1 VVGRV
6 ASRCGFG
13 VKREGLQVR
22 SQIFIKLPTVLER
35 PILTMSLSAWALG
48 PLQKLLPI
56 DDDSLLQILEY
67 SSRLSKPAAANH
79 LKNLLGDSPEAL
91 DFINSFNARREPVR
105 VESHTVGTEDSARE
119 DGPPPPVP
127 KARQK
132 KKKASDLKKPL
143 APRQVEGHGD
153 IAGGY
158 VKGEVEDY
166 LSARPMVKAAA
177 HRPPHASL
185 SSAQKARHL
194 NEGLLASDS
203 SPQTSTPSSPKLPPS
218 AAGRLISDSKKGGN
232 SSASGKSK
240 AVKVSITG
248 GTPMKGQ
255 STALTD
261 LEYAIQ
267 SLEIQTNPTLAPTKE
282 DNSKRRCN
290 CMATRHALLA
300 AAPNC
305 LNCGKIICVKEGLG
319 PCTFCHNPLL
329 SHDEI
334 LGMIRFLKD
343 ERGKEKMA
351 ANNSAHKRA
360 EVSKMPRP
368 FSGSHNTTPGSSQ
381 PASEAETDKLAA
393 AERHRDKLL
402 AFQAQNARRTRVHDE
417 AADFETPETGQSM
430 WASPEERAKQLK
442 RQQRALREQEWHA
455 RPEWEKRR
463 IVASI
468 DLAGGKVVRKF
479 EKMKRPQTSESSGE
493 DEGPLL
499 PTAAPEKHGG
509 FGRNP
514 LLGALIRPVAKV
526 ESAADGSSSK
536 PPERWRRVQ
545 DDNDDNERWILDGAS
560 NVDGGREEP
569 ENCG

>member
-1 VVGRV
+1 M
-6 ASRCGFG
+6 
-13 VKREGLQVR
+13 
-22 SQIFIKLPTVLER
+22 SQST
-35 PILTMSLSAWALG
+35 WALG

-56 DDDSLLQILEY
+56 DDDSLLQILDY
-67 SSRLSKPAAANH
+67 SSKLSKPAAADH
-79 LKNLLGDSPEAL
+79 LKNLLGDSPAAL
-91 DFINSFNARREPVR
+91 DLINSFNARREPVR
-105 VESHTVGTEDSARE
+105 VESHSVGTEDSARE

-132 KKKASDLKKPL
+132 KKKAPDFKRPL

-158 VKGEVEDY
+158 VKGKVEDY
-166 LSARPMVKAAA
+166 LSARPVVKAG
-177 HRPPHASL
+177 PFPGSL
-185 SSAQKARHL
+185 SSAQRARRQ
-194 NEGLLASDS
+194 NEALLASDS
-203 SPQTSTPSSPKLPPS
+203 SPQSSTPNSPRLPPS

-240 AVKVSITG
+240 AVKVSVTG

-267 SLEIQTNPTLAPTKE
+267 SLEVQTNPTLAPTEE

-319 PCTFCHNPLL
+319 PCTFCHSPLL
-329 SHDEI
+329 SHDEV
-334 LGMIRFLKD
+334 LSMLRFLKD

-360 EVSKMPRP
+360 EVAKMPRP

-381 PASEAETDKLAA
+381 PVSENEADRLAA

-430 WASPEERAKQLK
+430 WASPEERARQLK
-442 RQQRALREQEWHA
+442 RQQKALREQEWNA

-463 IVASI
+463 VVASI

-479 EKMKRPQTSESSGE
+479 EKTTRPQTPESSGE
-493 DEGPLL
+493 DEGPLI
-499 PTAAPEKHGG
+499 PTPGPEKHGG

-526 ESAADGSSSK
+526 ESAVDGSTSK
-536 PPERWRRVQ
+536 PSERWRRVQ
-545 DDNDDNERWILDGAS
+545 DDNDDNERWILDGALAAS
-560 NVDGGREEP
+560 NADGGREEP